1 MSLTTPGA
9 RRRLLTGLVGTGVL
23 LSGAAPPPAKPTVD
37 SEVATARRL
46 AGTDFASS
54 LSLCGDG
61 AANIAKVTDVAA
73 HPTWLPPTRAFDN
86 LWFVGSNFVGV
97 WILKTSQGL
106 ILFDTGGSEA
116 DFRGMIEPR
125 MRAVGLDPAQ
135 IRYAIPTHNHWD
147 HYGGAKY
154 LQERYGTR
162 IGMSRADWD
171 TVYAQPAGSIIRA
184 PYFGA
189 DRADRPPPRRDM
201 VIVDGQ
207 KLRLGDTEVTLLIT
221 PGHTLG
227 TISALIPVREG
238 RQAHVMSLLGGT
250 AFPPKMEPDELMAG
264 KIQFEKSVNR
274 LAALSRAA
282 GADGLINTHISV
294 DGSIDRL
301 EKAGLRKPGEPNPF
315 VLGADKVG
323 RYYGMFAACLR
334 AAMLRPQTPNA
345 PLPGVKDGEHS
356 H

>member
-1 MSLTTPGA
+1 MGPTTRRA
-9 RRRLLTGLVGTGVL
+9 RRRLMTGLVGAGAL
-23 LSGAAPPPAKPTVD
+23 LSAAAPPPATPTVE

-46 AGTDFASS
+46 AGTDFAGS
-54 LSLCGDG
+54 LTLCGDSS
-61 AANIAKVTDVAA
+61 ANIAKVTDVAA
-73 HPTWLPPTRAFDN
+73 NPAWLPPTRAFDN
-86 LWFVGSNFVGV
+86 LWFFGSNFVGV
-97 WILKTSQGL
+97 WVLRTSGGL
-106 ILFDTGGSEA
+106 ILFDTAGSEV
-116 DFRGMIEPR
+116 DMRDKVEPA
-125 MRAVGLDPAQ
+125 MRQVGLDPAQ

-154 LQERYGTR
+154 LQERYGAR

-189 DRADRPPPRRDM
+189 DRADRQPPRRDM
-201 VIVDGQ
+201 VIADGQ
-207 KLRLGDTEVTLLIT
+207 KLRLGDTEVMLLIT

-238 RQAHVMSLLGGT
+238 RRTHVMSLLGGT
-250 AFPPKMEPDELMAG
+250 AFPPKLEPDELMAG
-264 KIQFEKSVNR
+264 KIEFEKSVNR
-274 LAALSRAA
+274 LAALSRKA

-294 DGSIDRL
+294 DGWIDRL
-301 EKAGLRKPGEPNPF
+301 EKARLRKAGEPNPF
-315 VLGADKVG
+315 VLGADRVE

-345 PLPGVKDGEHS
+345 PLPGVRDGDRH
-356 H
+356 